1 MEDRHTVSEPRPIE
15 DGNQKMPSWEV
26 DILRDGTVI
35 VDTFLLNNDVLA
47 PRTNKRGKVLWRLPD
62 SLNKLVSYI
71 VDKDIRFAILH
82 VALARFIFDSLI
94 AKKYT
99 LYIMMMV

>member
-15 DGNQKMPSWEV
+15 DGNEKMPSWEV

-35 VDTFLLNNDVLA
+35 VDTFLLNNDVLP

-62 SLNKLVSYI
+62 SLNKMVSYI
-71 VDKDIRFAILH
+71 DDKDIQLQKIY
-82 VALARFIFDSLI
+82 SLI
-94 AKKYT
+94 
-99 LYIMMMV
+99 LR

>member
-15 DGNQKMPSWEV
+15 DGNEKMPSWEV

-35 VDTFLLNNDVLA
+35 VDTFLLNNDVLP

-62 SLNKLVSYI
+62 SLNKMVSYI
-71 VDKDIRFAILH
+71 DDKDIVLRFYMLP
-82 VALARFIFDSLI
+82 LPDSFDNILI
-94 AKKYT
+94 AKK
-99 LYIMMMV
+99 